1 MRRSTPTVEDVL
13 FSHMEARKKIVSDIE
28 TMKKN
33 NDDFIGQLGVMYAG
47 NENVIR
53 EQDALQTKLE
63 EELASLNV
71 SSGGSVTSGK
81 KQTKSLHI
89 AQTPQDTETTALEV
103 ENQSLVDK
111 KNDMKT
117 TISRTKTENGKL
129 ETQIGKSK
137 SELGGLE
144 SDIKNFD
151 VRSTASTTE
160 KSESL
165 ANLNSHLNSVKKDF
179 DEESR
184 SVDVVKKLLKTSPG
198 PGPTTHDLAKYKAS
212 PPFRVVQTA
221 FMVGG
226 QENHDSNNGFHELS
240 ARIANLARQ
249 INRVT
254 AV

>member
-1 MRRSTPTVEDVL
+1 
-13 FSHMEARKKIVSDIE
+13 MEARKKIVSDIE

-33 NDDFIGQLGVMYAG
+33 NDDFIGQLGVIYAG

-53 EQDALQTKLE
+53 EQDALRTKLE

-89 AQTPQDTETTALEV
+89 TQTPQDTETTALEV
-103 ENQSLVDK
+103 ENQSLVDR

-117 TISRTKTENGKL
+117 AISITKTENGKL

-137 SELGGLE
+137 SDLDRLE
-144 SDIKNFD
+144 SEIKNFD
-151 VRSTASTTE
+151 LKSTAHTTG

-165 ANLNSHLNSVKKDF
+165 ANLNSHLNSVKNDF
-179 DEESR
+179 DEESK
-184 SVDVVKKLLKTSPG
+184 SVDVVKRLLKTSPG
-198 PGPTTHDLAKYKAS
+198 PGPTTRELTKYNPS
-212 PPFRVVQTA
+212 PPFRVLPGA
-221 FMVGG
+221 YMVGG
-226 QENHDSNNGFHELS
+226 QENRDSNNGFHELS